1 MWVLDFRDDVESDL
15 SALHRVDDMD
25 AMPARR
31 FFALVNRLGAYP
43 GAVQIALTPVAQ
55 KLENLDLETPD
66 RFGIPAYTA
75 DADGDTPDHVIAEM
89 RRALISDF
97 HGGEPIKWVDHDT
110 LVREAQK

>member
-31 FFALVNRLGAYP
+31 FFALVNRLGAYA
-43 GAVQIALTPVAQ
+43 GAVQVALTPAAAPAA
-55 KLENLDLETPD
+55 ETAYATASD
-66 RFGIPAYTA
+66 AIPEYTV
-75 DADGDTPDHVIAEM
+75 DADGDTPDHVVTEM

-97 HGGEPIKWVDHDT
+97 HGGEPVQWVDHDT
-110 LVREAQK
+110 IVKEAKT